1 MNGQGD
7 EECRT
12 MRWDGTKATLY
23 GKFSSKGHEIRVHY
37 HLSGAVE
44 EVPVIARDGS
54 GHGGGDYGIVRS
66 FLNTIKGAP
75 DDSVTTARESLESHL
90 AGVRGRRGAKEQNSD
105 RHGRIPRTNACC
117 LSRRS

>member
-1 MNGQGD
+1 MSYDALGWHKGD
-7 EECRT
+7 
-12 MRWDGTKATLY
+12 TLR
-23 GKFSSKGHEIRVHY
+23 KFSSKGHEIRVHH

-66 FLNTIKGAP
+66 FLNTIKGDP

-90 AGVRGRRGAKEQNSD
+90 LAFAAEEARKNKTVIDMEEFRA
-105 RHGRIPRTNACC
+105 RTHAV
-117 LSRRS
+117 